1 MKQQNNWRN
10 ELRNRSIT
18 PSDEAWL
25 AIESG
30 LENKSKN
37 KLKKKFIF
45 SLVAASLIGF
55 VVFVSLPTN
64 STQQQSQAAT
74 TEEFQPTTEESV
86 FPEAL
91 FLEIESTLSSVAVE
105 ANEQDEVAKPQ
116 ISTPLDTASK
126 ESNNNLETETASTKY
141 VTKSQEETPQ
151 NAKVNQKAIQLLAE
165 VEAELA
171 GNSSTNL
178 QISAEDEADLLLAEA
193 KQIIKEVEYNQ
204 LYDFAKASD
213 LLAEVENDLS
223 KDNLQN
229 RVWHFVKANYE
240 NLESA
245 LVSLK

>member
-1 MKQQNNWRN
+1 MKEQNNWRN

-30 LENKSKN
+30 LESKSKN

-55 VVFVSLPTN
+55 VVFVSLPTT
-64 STQQQSQAAT
+64 SIQHQSQATAT
-74 TEEFQPTTEESV
+74 ENFDTSHEESV
-86 FPEAL
+86 FPAAL
-91 FLEIESTLSSVAVE
+91 FLESESAFSLKE
-105 ANEQDEVAKPQ
+105 AEVVKQD
-116 ISTPLDTASK
+116 LDEK
-126 ESNNNLETETASTKY
+126 ESISNPKKSVSKQTLNRKTTQMVSTKNETESQLETNTNTEVNLK
-141 VTKSQEETPQ
+141 
-151 NAKVNQKAIQLLAE
+151 AKELLTE

-171 GNSSTNL
+171 ASSSTSLNL
-178 QISAEDEADLLLAEA
+178 SAKDEADLLLAEA
-193 KQIIKEVEYNQ
+193 KQIIQEVEYNQ
-204 LYDFAKASD
+204 LYEFAQASD
-213 LLAEVENDLS
+213 LLAEVEEDLS
-223 KDNLQN
+223 KDNLKK